1 MKVNGY
7 SVGLA
12 LAAVALAYGSRRRVR
27 GTNLASIQTFTALPN
42 VGIEDLTPGTLD
54 WLRMW
59 ATASIQAGIPVTITS
74 GKRDARRQAKAMLAK
89 VDRGEDLHALYRD
102 DEQIADLL
110 NGPRTVERWT
120 ETIERYAAMGR
131 GVSNHLSGRAADVRS
146 RDWTPEQLR
155 AAAALATKMGAKRA
169 IIESDH
175 LHIEVGR

>member
-1 MKVNGY
+1 MRLNGY

-27 GTNLASIQTFTALPN
+27 GTNLANIQSFTALPN
-42 VGIEDLTPGTLD
+42 VGIEDLTPGTLE
-54 WLRMW
+54 WLRLW
-59 ATASIQAGIPVTITS
+59 ATSAIQAGIPVTITS
-74 GKRDARRQAKAMLAK
+74 GKRDARRQAKAMIAK

>member
-1 MKVNGY
+1 
-7 SVGLA
+7 
-12 LAAVALAYGSRRRVR
+12 
-27 GTNLASIQTFTALPN
+27 
-42 VGIEDLTPGTLD
+42 
-54 WLRMW
+54 
-59 ATASIQAGIPVTITS
+59 
-74 GKRDARRQAKAMLAK
+74 MLAK
-89 VDRGEDLHALYRD
+89 VERGEDLHALYRD

-110 NGPRTVERWT
+110 NGPRTVERWA
-120 ETIERYAAMGR
+120 ETIDRYAAMNR